1 MANNIIQL
9 VTDKLSSLPFIE
21 GIVLGG
27 SRARGTHTRDSDIDI
42 GIYYNSE
49 LFDLAA
55 INQLATALDDEHRS
69 NLVVPPGAWGDW
81 VNGGGWLVIN
91 GYHVDLI
98 LRDKKQVEHI
108 IKDTEQGIV
117 TANYQTGHPHGYISA
132 MYRGELAIS
141 KVQYVNDENF
151 YELKRQAE
159 RYPTALQRGLA
170 EFFMFEAGFSLMFAK
185 KNINKDD
192 VSYVCGHCFRSISSL
207 NQVLFAVNREY
218 CINEKKAVK
227 MIEDFKIKP
236 SNYKERI
243 DKVISLISTD
253 VDCTTKGIEILQRLV
268 NEVEQLKGAN
278 IQ

>member
-1 MANNIIQL
+1 MVDNIIQL
-9 VTDKLSSLPFIE
+9 VIEKVSSLPCIE

-27 SRARGTHTRDSDIDI
+27 SRARGTNTEDSDIDI

-49 LFDLAA
+49 SFDLTT
-55 INQLATALDDEHRS
+55 INQLATELDDEHRS
-69 NLVVPPGAWGDW
+69 NLVVPLGEWGDW

-98 LRDKKQVEHI
+98 LRDKKRVEKI

-141 KVQYVNDENF
+141 RVQYTNDENF
-151 YELKRQAE
+151 YQLKKQAE
-159 RYPTALQRGLA
+159 RYPTALQKGLA
-170 EFFMFEAGFSLMFAK
+170 EFFMFEADFSLMFAEN
-185 KNINKDD
+185 NIDKDD

-236 SNYKERI
+236 NDYKGRV

-253 VDCTTKGIEILQRLV
+253 VDCTRKGIEILQRLV
-268 NEVEQLKGAN
+268 NEVEHLKGAN

>member
-1 MANNIIQL
+1 MVDNIIKL
-9 VTDKLSSLPFIE
+9 VTEKLSFLPCIE

-27 SRARGTHTRDSDIDI
+27 SRARSTHTEDSDIDI

-49 LFDLAA
+49 SFDLTA
-55 INQLATALDDEHRS
+55 INQLAAKLDDEHRS
-69 NLVVPPGAWGDW
+69 NLVVPPGVWGDW

-98 LRDKKQVEHI
+98 LRDKKRVEKI

-141 KVQYVNDENF
+141 KVQYVNDESF
-151 YELKRQAE
+151 YDLKKQAE
-159 RYPTALQRGLA
+159 RYPTDLQKGLA
-170 EFFMFEAGFSLMFAK
+170 EFFMFEAGFSLMLAEN
-185 KNINKDD
+185 NIDKDD
-192 VSYVCGHCFRSISSL
+192 ISYVCGHCFRSISSL

-227 MIEDFKIKP
+227 MIESFKIKP
-236 SNYKERI
+236 RDYKGRI
-243 DKVISLISTD
+243 HEVISLISTD
-253 VDCTTKGIEILQRLV
+253 VVCTKKGIGILQRLV
-268 NEVEQLKGAN
+268 HEVEQLKGVN
-278 IQ
+278 I